1 MNVLKALT
9 AAEHSRRQFILNFAA
24 SRDTQ
29 LLVPGKKADAVK
41 SAEEWVALWLS
52 QNGYQTV
59 NNEFFKYTVDARLWS
74 AHVGGDIDFPFTFM
88 REKVETSLSG
98 TTEVEYKQPN
108 SETSLVAHEIELASP
123 AQPADPEVRSMKKRQ
138 EGTAPSTPQ
147 TRRKRST
154 TDPKPDEV
162 SDRKRSLS
170 LNSFDNMK
178 VPKSG
183 QAKLPFFVRLS
194 RPWSRRLSSAS

>member
-1 MNVLKALT
+1 
-9 AAEHSRRQFILNFAA
+9 
-24 SRDTQ
+24 
-29 LLVPGKKADAVK
+29 
-41 SAEEWVALWLS
+41 
-52 QNGYQTV
+52 
-59 NNEFFKYTVDARLWS
+59 
-74 AHVGGDIDFPFTFM
+74 M

-183 QAKLPFFVRLS
+183 HAKLPFFVRLS